1 MNKLGKEG
9 KRGTGMGQRR
19 ETLSG
24 GVKKLGKKGKQ
35 EKASAVGW
43 REEAWEV
50 GQARKRKGTTASVV
64 GRSEEAW
71 QRGEAR
77 KW

>member
-1 MNKLGKEG
+1 M
-9 KRGTGMGQRR
+9 
-19 ETLSG
+19 
-24 GVKKLGKKGKQ
+24 KKLGKRGKQ
-35 EKASAVGW
+35 EEASAVGW
-43 REEAWEV
+43 SEEAWEI
-50 GQARKRKGTTASVV
+50 GEARKRKGTTASVV

>member
-1 MNKLGKEG
+1 
-9 KRGTGMGQRR
+9 
-19 ETLSG
+19 
-24 GVKKLGKKGKQ
+24 VKKLGKRGKQ
-35 EKASAVGW
+35 EEARAVGW
-43 REEAWEV
+43 SEEAWEV
-50 GQARKRKGTTASVV
+50 GEARKRKGTTASVV